1 MLLPILA
8 MHIPDGFLNVPV
20 SLVGWIVAVALLAL
34 AASRVRDQFGERRI
48 PLIGVLAAFIFA
60 AQMVN
65 FPVAGGTSG
74 HLVGAALAAILLG
87 PWAAAVTMTS
97 VLAIQALMFQ
107 DGGLLA
113 FGFNVI
119 NMGLIGAFVGY
130 GVYRLA
136 VRGLGERNGLVVGGF
151 LGAWAGVVVSSAAC
165 AVELGVSGTA
175 VLGVALPAM
184 VGIHILIGLVEG
196 AITAAALVFIR
207 QTRPDLLDDAPRGDR
222 ASRWVGVGLVIALA
236 VTLFSPLASPFPD
249 GLERVAID
257 QQFMAREAPHAFTL
271 LPDYTLPFVGDPT
284 LTTILSGMIGVLAV
298 AVVGYGLARAVKR
311 AHV

>member
-1 MLLPILA
+1 
-8 MHIPDGFLNVPV
+8 MHIPDGFLSVPV
-20 SLVGWIVAVALLAL
+20 SLIGWAVAVTLLAL
-34 AASRVRDQFGERRI
+34 AASRVRDQLGDRRI

-60 AQMVN
+60 AQMLN

-119 NMGLIGAFVGY
+119 NMGLIGAFIGY

-136 VRGLGERNGLVVGGF
+136 VRALGERRGLVVGGA

-165 AVELGVSGTA
+165 AVELSLSGTTA
-175 VLGVALPAM
+175 LNLALPAM
-184 VGIHILIGLVEG
+184 VGIHVLIGAVEG
-196 AITAAALVFIR
+196 AITVAALLFIR

-222 ASRWVGVGLVIALA
+222 ASRWVGAGLLMALA
-236 VTLFSPLASPFPD
+236 VTLLSPLASPLPD

-257 QQFMAREAPHAFTL
+257 HSFMAREAVPLYHL
-271 LPDYTLPFVGDPT
+271 LPGYTLPLLSDPH
-284 LTTILSGMIGVLAV
+284 LSTILSGIIGVLAV
-298 AVVGYGLARAVKR
+298 AVLGYGLTRLVKR
-311 AHV
+311 ARV